1 MSANQ
6 IIRPD
11 IRPPANGANPVLGK
25 LRRKLG
31 LTFILSNPFR
41 VPVNPSPAAMA
52 PTTETKSHPTKRD
65 TPLENGAGRR

>member
-11 IRPPANGANPVLGK
+11 IQPPVDGRHPVLGK

-31 LTFILSNPFR
+31 LTYILSNPFK
-41 VPVNPSPAAMA
+41 VPVNRLPGAPVTSAEARAPKTGSPA
-52 PTTETKSHPTKRD
+52 
-65 TPLENGAGRR
+65 NGQS